1 MKSIRIHILEIVGPL
16 LQRARQVRLSILG
29 HANISKLATIERGV
43 RLDRVYPQHIYI
55 GDYTLVASNV
65 TILCHEHVYRD
76 NCDRRLPLLKE
87 VHIGKRCFIGV
98 SAIILPGVTIGDECI
113 IGAGSIVS
121 KDIPPNSLAVGVP
134 ARVIKSNLRLDDK
147 AISV

>member
-1 MKSIRIHILEIVGPL
+1 M
-16 LQRARQVRLSILG
+16 LG
-29 HANISKLATIERGV
+29 HANISKLAIIERDV

-55 GDYTLVASNV
+55 GEHTLVASNV

-76 NCDRRLPLLKE
+76 PVDKSLPLLKE
-87 VHIGKRCFIGV
+87 VRIGKRCFIGV

-121 KDIPPNSLAVGVP
+121 KDIPPNSLAVGIP
-134 ARVIKSNLRLDDK
+134 ARIIKSDLRLNDR
-147 AISV
+147 AISF